1 MQAIL
6 LEFGYICKLLL
17 MIVFIILGVFIVFI
31 KHEEN
36 MVIFFIR
43 YRFNKK

>member
-6 LEFGYICKLLL
+6 LEFGFICKLLL

-31 KHEEN
+31 KHEKSMFKALITAN
-36 MVIFFIR
+36 F
-43 YRFNKK
+43 